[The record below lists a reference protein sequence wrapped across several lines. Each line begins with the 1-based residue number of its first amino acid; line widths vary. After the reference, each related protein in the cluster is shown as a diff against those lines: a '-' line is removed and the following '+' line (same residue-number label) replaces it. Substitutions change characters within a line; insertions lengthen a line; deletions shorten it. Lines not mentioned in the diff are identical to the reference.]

1 MRLIKSKKDILMY
14 SSVPPSNPHQSF
26 RKVNIEKNLKKIG
39 DFMKIEIKS
48 RRFYPFYCSKILFVI
63 WKIKLKKF
71 LSNFQFYP
79 VIILQL

>member
-39 DFMKIEIKS
+39 DFMKIE
-48 RRFYPFYCSKILFVI
+48 
-63 WKIKLKKF
+63 KKK
-71 LSNFQFYP
+71 
-79 VIILQL
+79 